1 MISSLQNRAELLG
14 RSLSDLCSADS
25 VHCMQGDMTILGK
38 HVDLPH
44 VDLDMKN
51 PLDVLKATVMP
62 LIMNEIKAVKTEL
75 KHFL

>member
-38 HVDLPH
+38 HEDLPH
-44 VDLDMKN
+44 VDQDM
-51 PLDVLKATVMP
+51 MS
-62 LIMNEIKAVKTEL
+62 
-75 KHFL
+75 